1 MPCIV
6 KIISMRTLKI
16 AFLCAIL
23 VTICSCSAVKRT
35 VYLQDI
41 EDNTEVKT
49 ALEQQITIKPFDRLI
64 VVVTSKDSELS
75 APFNVMTSY
84 SSLSSNPMGQASV
97 SSAQSLQIRTVDENG
112 DLLMPI
118 IGKVACAGKSRSQVA
133 DAIAKS
139 IIDGGYITD
148 AAVNI
153 QFADMKLYVLGEVA
167 KPGQFDI
174 TRDQVTI
181 LEALAMAGDMTIYG
195 NRANVS
201 VVRKENGVTKT
212 HIVNLLDSSC
222 FNSPAY
228 YLQQGD
234 VVYVQ
239 PKKQRAASG
248 EINQN
253 RNFWISIASTLISA
267 ATLVVTITRLR

>member
-16 AFLCAIL
+16 AFLCAIMAI
-23 VTICSCSAVKRT
+23 ICSCSAVKRT

-41 EDNTEVKT
+41 EDNKEVQT

-64 VVVTSKDSELS
+64 VIVTSKDSELS

-84 SSLSSNPMGQASV
+84 SSLSSNPMGQTSV
-97 SSAQSLQIRTVDENG
+97 SSSQSLQVRTVDENG

-133 DAIAKS
+133 DAIAKR
-139 IIDGGYITD
+139 IIDGGYISD

-153 QFADMKLYVLGEVA
+153 QFADMKLFVLGEVA

-174 TRDQVTI
+174 TRDQVTL

>member
-97 SSAQSLQIRTVDENG
+97 SSAQSLQIRTVDESG

>member
-1 MPCIV
+1 
-6 KIISMRTLKI
+6 MRLLKI
-16 AFLCAIL
+16 GFLC
-23 VTICSCSAVKRT
+23 TIFLALCSCSAVKRT

-41 EDNTEVKT
+41 ADNSQVQT
-49 ALEQQITIKPFDRLI
+49 AVEQPIKIKPFDRLI
-64 VVVTSKDSELS
+64 VVVTSKDAELA

-84 SSLSSNPMGQASV
+84 NSLSNNPMGQSTV
-97 SSAQSLQIRTVDENG
+97 SNSQSLQVRTVDENG
-112 DLLMPI
+112 ELYMPV
-118 IGKVACAGKSRSQVA
+118 IGKVTCAGKTRAEVSN
-133 DAIAKS
+133 AIAKA
-139 IIDGGYITD
+139 IIDGGYIAD

-153 QFADMKLYVLGEVA
+153 QFADMKLFVLGEVA
-167 KPGQFDI
+167 KPGQFDV
-174 TRDQVTI
+174 TRDQITI

-212 HIVNLLDSSC
+212 HIVNLLDSNC

-239 PKKQRAASG
+239 PKKQRAATG

-253 RNFWISIASTLISA
+253 RSFWISIASTLLSA
-267 ATLVVTITRLR
+267 ASLVMTIINFAQK

>member
-1 MPCIV
+1 
-6 KIISMRTLKI
+6 MRLFKI
-16 AFLCAIL
+16 AFIS
-23 VTICSCSAVKRT
+23 TIVLTLCSCSAVKRT

-41 EDNTEVKT
+41 ADNTQVKT
-49 ALEQQITIKPFDRLI
+49 ATEQQIKIKPFDRLI
-64 VVVTSKDSELS
+64 VVVTSKDAELA

-84 SSLSSNPMGQASV
+84 NSLSNNPMGQSTV
-97 SSAQSLQIRTVDENG
+97 SNSQSLQVRTVDENG
-112 DLLMPI
+112 DLYMPV
-118 IGKVACAGKSRSQVA
+118 IGKISCAGKSRGEAA
-133 DAIAKS
+133 DAIAKA
-139 IIDGGYITD
+139 IIDGGYIAD

-153 QFADMKLYVLGEVA
+153 QFADMKIFVLGEVA
-167 KPGQFDI
+167 KPGQFDV

-201 VVRKENGVTKT
+201 VVRKENGVTTT
-212 HIVNLLDSSC
+212 HIVNLLDSGC
-222 FNSPAY
+222 FSSPAY

-253 RNFWISIASTLISA
+253 RNFWISITSTLISA
-267 ATLVVTITRLR
+267 ATLVTTIILNTQK

>member
-1 MPCIV
+1 
-6 KIISMRTLKI
+6 MRLLKI
-16 AFLCAIL
+16 GFLC
-23 VTICSCSAVKRT
+23 TIFLALCSCSAVKRT

-41 EDNTEVKT
+41 ADNSQVQT
-49 ALEQQITIKPFDRLI
+49 AVERPIKIKPFDRLI
-64 VVVTSKDSELS
+64 VVVTSKDAELA

-84 SSLSSNPMGQASV
+84 NSLSNNPMGQSTV
-97 SSAQSLQIRTVDENG
+97 SNSQSLQVRTVDENG
-112 DLLMPI
+112 ELYMPV
-118 IGKVACAGKSRSQVA
+118 IGKVACAGKTRAEVSN
-133 DAIAKS
+133 AIAKA
-139 IIDGGYITD
+139 IIDGGYIAD

-153 QFADMKLYVLGEVA
+153 QFADMKLFVLGEVA
-167 KPGQFDI
+167 KPGQFDV
-174 TRDQVTI
+174 TRDQITI

-253 RNFWISIASTLISA
+253 RNFWISITSTLISA
-267 ATLVVTITRLR
+267 ATLVATIILNTKD